1 MAKRCKVVCTFED
14 HVLANGFGASVIEL
28 LHEHGVDTPVER
40 IGWPDEF
47 VEHGKV
53 DILREKHGITAEAA
67 VEKVLTH
74 LPAKAA
80 SA

>member
-1 MAKRCKVVCTFED
+1 VCTFED

-28 LHEHGVDTPVER
+28 LHDQGIHTPVER

-47 VEHGKV
+47 AEHGNV
-53 DILREKHGITAEAA
+53 PVLREKHGISAQNA
-67 VEKVLTH
+67 VKKVSSH